1 MNRILSCT
9 AAVAFFAAAGCSGSN
24 SRDQAKAPTVTP
36 LAQSSISAYT
46 TPAAVPSGPSSDQSP
61 LAAVEPPSASSQSQ
75 ANAAAANAAATTG
88 AIGGGPVS
96 PAVVLTDEQILQ
108 ALHTANA
115 GEIEQGKLAQQKS
128 QDGDVKHFAGMMIK
142 DHSNADK
149 KGQDVAQKTQMTLAS
164 SSVSASLQ
172 SDAQQ
177 LTSGMSARTG
187 ADFDRSYIDAQVR
200 EHQAVLDMIDTQ
212 LLPNAKSPDVKKLVQ
227 AVRPKVESHLKEAQ
241 DIQRKLAGS

>member
-1 MNRILSCT
+1 MNRIFSCT
-9 AAVAFFAAAGCSGSN
+9 AAVAFLAVAGCGSSN
-24 SRDQAKAPTVTP
+24 SNDQAKAPAVEP
-36 LAQSSISAYT
+36 PEQSAISAYT

-61 LAAVEPPSASSQSQ
+61 LAASEAPLAPSRSGT
-75 ANAAAANAAATTG
+75 NAGATSA
-88 AIGGGPVS
+88 AIGGGPAGATV
-96 PAVVLTDEQILQ
+96 ALTDAQILQ

-115 GEIEQGKLAQQKS
+115 GEIEQAKLAQQKS

-149 KGQDVAQKTQMTLAS
+149 KGQDVAKKTQMTPAS
-164 SSVSASLQ
+164 SSVSTSLQ

-177 LTSGMSARTG
+177 LTSGMSAQTG
-187 ADFDRSYIDAQVR
+187 ADFDRSYIDAQVK

-212 LLPNAKSPDVKKLVQ
+212 LLPNAKSPEVKNLVQ